1 MTAFPQQSLPMQWKN
16 PSWLGPEGCPHYLGN
31 SPVFPQT
38 QQSFVPSPHRVRTET
53 VAERV
58 FLMDWLLSSFAV
70 LITLYIL
77 EIKTS
82 FLIIS
87 VRKALQHFQVQRGG
101 EASDQRLAVMS
112 CQRQAQ
118 GDWGQKDH
126 HHAGSQCSASSLLPI
141 PVIWG
146 CAPQTHN
153 AAERY
158 SLCLWAP
165 WFKYTQWRKRCLP
178 CCSRQDEHTPR
189 PRARGESIQLLSH
202 WWK

>member
-1 MTAFPQQSLPMQWKN
+1 MRAFPQQSLPEQWK
-16 PSWLGPEGCPHYLGN
+16 SSFWLGPEGCSHYLGN
-31 SPVFPQT
+31 YSPQNPAVFCSQFPQG
-38 QQSFVPSPHRVRTET
+38 QDRDCRR
-53 VAERV
+53 AGV
-58 FLMDWLLSSFAV
+58 FMDWLLPSFAV

-87 VRKALQHFQVQRGG
+87 VTKALQHFQVQRGG

-141 PVIWG
+141 PIIWG
-146 CAPQTHN
+146 CAP
-153 AAERY
+153 
-158 SLCLWAP
+158 
-165 WFKYTQWRKRCLP
+165 
-178 CCSRQDEHTPR
+178 
-189 PRARGESIQLLSH
+189 
-202 WWK
+202 

>member
-1 MTAFPQQSLPMQWKN
+1 MRAFTQQSLPMQWK
-16 PSWLGPEGCPHYLGN
+16 SSFWLGPERCSHYLGSC
-31 SPVFPQT
+31 SPQNPAVFCSQFS
-38 QQSFVPSPHRVRTET
+38 QGQDRDCRRAS
-53 VAERV
+53 V
-58 FLMDWLLSSFAV
+58 FMDWLLSSFAV

-87 VRKALQHFQVQRGG
+87 VTKALQHFQVQRGG

-141 PVIWG
+141 PIIWG
-146 CAPQTHN
+146 CAP
-153 AAERY
+153 
-158 SLCLWAP
+158 
-165 WFKYTQWRKRCLP
+165 
-178 CCSRQDEHTPR
+178 
-189 PRARGESIQLLSH
+189 
-202 WWK
+202 

>member
-1 MTAFPQQSLPMQWKN
+1 MLPLFGKQPCFPPNPAVFCSQSPQ
-16 PSWLGPEGCPHYLGN
+16 GQDRDCRRAG
-31 SPVFPQT
+31 VF
-38 QQSFVPSPHRVRTET
+38 
-53 VAERV
+53 
-58 FLMDWLLSSFAV
+58 MDWLLSSFAV

-126 HHAGSQCSASSLLPI
+126 HHAGSQCSASSLFPI

-153 AAERY
+153 AAERC

-165 WFKYTQWRKRCLP
+165 WFKYTQRRKRCLP

-189 PRARGESIQLLSH
+189 PRARGESIQLLSD